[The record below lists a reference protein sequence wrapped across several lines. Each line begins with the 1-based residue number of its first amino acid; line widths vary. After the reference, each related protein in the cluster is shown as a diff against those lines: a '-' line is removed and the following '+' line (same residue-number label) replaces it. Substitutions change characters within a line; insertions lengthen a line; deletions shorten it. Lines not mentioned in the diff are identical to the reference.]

1 MDTHGWIL
9 VQHGDV
15 AQGLALVRK
24 ASILA
29 PQEPDIQL
37 HLAKALLKSG
47 DKAGAKTELEKLAA
61 QTNPSA
67 ARAEA
72 QTLLKKDL

>member
-9 VQHGDV
+9 VQHGDL

-24 ASILA
+24 ASLLA
-29 PQEPDIQL
+29 PQDADIQL

-47 DKAGAKTELEKLAA
+47 DKAGAKSALEKLAA
-61 QTNPSA
+61 QTNPSP

-72 QTLLKKDL
+72 QQLLKKDL